1 MTTALDVPRCDVS
14 RASDAPE
21 RLTVLG
27 VDGRDRRLLAELGRF
42 VPDTADAIYRLP
54 SPQPVASATTAGA
67 ALRNP
72 PAVAGALLLR
82 GWAHVRGPSAATTSV
97 DAIADEREVA
107 TEVLSAPPLIGVR
120 EQGPLW
126 TIGAWLVT
134 IAVVGSLLAVAL
146 LPHLVTGLF
155 LVVGVG
161 LGVAFALAHA
171 GASIQFRDDAIAEAA
186 LAHAHKCGHEHP
198 VVVVPERHGPGI
210 ADLAKDA
217 GVPTDLQSVSTDLV
231 AEESLR

>member
-14 RASDAPE
+14 RAQDAPE

-54 SPQPVASATTAGA
+54 SPQPVTSATTAGA
-67 ALRNP
+67 ALKNP
-72 PAVAGALLLR
+72 PAVTGSLLLR
-82 GWAHVRGPSAATTSV
+82 GWAHVRGPSAAATAV
-97 DAIADEREVA
+97 DGIGDEQGIQ
-107 TEVLSAPPLIGVR
+107 TEILSAPPLIGVR

-126 TIGAWLVT
+126 TLGAWLAT
-134 IAVVGSLLAVAL
+134 IAAVGSLLAAVL

-155 LVVGVG
+155 VVVGVG
-161 LGVAFALAHA
+161 LYVAFALAHA
-171 GASIQFRDDAIAEAA
+171 GASIRFRDDAIAEAA
-186 LAHAHKCGHEHP
+186 LAHARECGHEHP

-231 AEESLR
+231 VEESLR